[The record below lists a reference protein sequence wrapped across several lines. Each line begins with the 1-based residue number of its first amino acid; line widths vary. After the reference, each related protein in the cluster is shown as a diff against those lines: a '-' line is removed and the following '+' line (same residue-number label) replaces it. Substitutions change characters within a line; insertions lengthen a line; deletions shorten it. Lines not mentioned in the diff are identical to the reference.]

1 MLLAP
6 GASTWAWYDFSD
18 LSSMFQDTAGAT
30 PVTAVEQPIGRIND
44 KSGNGWHATQGT
56 AAARPVLRARYN
68 FVTYSEDLS
77 NAAWTRTNATLGTGV
92 SDPLGGTTAFT
103 VTATAPNGFA
113 RHAVTTTIGAGYT
126 GKIWVRRRT
135 GTGGV
140 RIYSGEAFDS
150 TIITAE
156 LTTSWQEF
164 TTTDTSDTGT
174 GFFGVL
180 ITTSGDAVDIWRPDF
195 RATNLSS
202 SLPVYQRIGA
212 ATDYDTAGFPLYAA
226 FDGTDDS
233 LATGTITPGAVDK
246 AQVFA
251 GVRKLS
257 DAATGVVVESS
268 PTSVTNPGVI
278 LMRAPRGVAPSYG
291 FGSTG
296 TLFSEGLANSGY
308 AAPITNVLTG
318 LGDISGDR
326 STLRINGSQIN
337 QSTAD
342 QGTGDYLAYSL
353 FIGARAGT
361 SFFFNGWMYG
371 LIVRFSATNLDA
383 ASISQAENWMNG
395 KTGAY

>member
-1 MLLAP
+1 MLDFRSAALLSGRWSPSRLAV

-18 LSSMFQDTAGAT
+18 LSTMFQDSLGST
-30 PVTAVEQPIGRIND
+30 PVTAVEQPIGLILD
-44 KSGNGWHATQGT
+44 KSRGLALGNELVANPGYDSDTVWSKGTDWAISGGVASRGPSAGGSSVSQTVTLTAGVTYRVEYTITNYVAGNFRARFTGGTAVDGTARSAAGTYVEYFVALTGNNTVAISANTAATSGSVDNISVREVPGWHATQAT
-56 AAARPVLRARYN
+56 AAARPIYRVDGSGRGY
-68 FVTYSEDLS
+68 
-77 NAAWTRTNATLGTGV
+77 
-92 SDPLGGTTAFT
+92 
-103 VTATAPNGFA
+103 GF
-113 RHAVTTTIGAGYT
+113 
-126 GKIWVRRRT
+126 
-135 GTGGV
+135 
-140 RIYSGEAFDS
+140 
-150 TIITAE
+150 
-156 LTTSWQEF
+156 
-164 TTTDTSDTGT
+164 
-174 GFFGVL
+174 
-180 ITTSGDAVDIWRPDF
+180 
-195 RATNLSS
+195 
-202 SLPVYQRIGA
+202 
-212 ATDYDTAGFPLYAA
+212 

-246 AQVFA
+246 AQVFT

-257 DAATGVVVESS
+257 DAAIGVVVESS

-296 TLFSEGLANSGY
+296 TLFSEGLVNSGY

-361 SFFFNGWMYG
+361 SFFFNGWVYN

-383 ASISQAENWMNG
+383 SIIANAERWMNG